1 MNDKNLVNDINN
13 FFFKIIFY
21 DFIFFIF
28 SNFHFIKNVWH
39 NCLIY
44 LFSLV
49 LKKLF
54 CTSPEIW
61 FQLVNKGVT
70 NWYWCVM
77 RLFCWSYCACVA
89 GVVAP
94 RRCSHAFWFMQ
105 WQLDDAFSCV
115 VTGRSDRRA
124 PFFHDVGGGAVAKHL
139 SVKLLD
145 CR

>member
-70 NWYWCVM
+70 NCDEAILLVLLCVRRWGCSAETVLT
-77 RLFCWSYCACVA
+77 RLLIY
-89 GVVAP
+89 
-94 RRCSHAFWFMQ
+94 
-105 WQLDDAFSCV
+105 
-115 VTGRSDRRA
+115 
-124 PFFHDVGGGAVAKHL
+124 AVAT
-139 SVKLLD
+139 
-145 CR
+145 RRRF